1 MNRVTSPSIDKLV
14 LKYYD
19 YSIKD
24 YSIFGE
30 KSNRRP
36 NQDIGIISHYH
47 NSEHFSVD
55 VGLDRQGVMALTTAF
70 NPSKVSKDHDKLLLD
85 LGVKLNYSEGKI
97 LRLDICRDKKLDYN
111 ISRYFSLINSSMGG
125 RSKAV
130 KYDTTIRVGN
140 KQGQICFYDKSI
152 ESKLSIPNIGRLEVR
167 YLKPHSCMKQGVS
180 IVSDLNGAD
189 LMQLYAKGGNLYLPN
204 LNKLDASNEI
214 ISNAAMDLE
223 SLYGTDPRP
232 LDTFLALGYL
242 TSLGGIDALIEVID
256 VANISKQK
264 KYNAKK
270 RVREL
275 SKKIAS
281 HVPEKAHYLR
291 DEILEYFAA

>member
-1 MNRVTSPSIDKLV
+1 
-14 LKYYD
+14 
-19 YSIKD
+19 
-24 YSIFGE
+24 
-30 KSNRRP
+30 
-36 NQDIGIISHYH
+36 
-47 NSEHFSVD
+47 
-55 VGLDRQGVMALTTAF
+55 
-70 NPSKVSKDHDKLLLD
+70 
-85 LGVKLNYSEGKI
+85 
-97 LRLDICRDKKLDYN
+97 
-111 ISRYFSLINSSMGG
+111 
-125 RSKAV
+125 
-130 KYDTTIRVGN
+130 
-140 KQGQICFYDKSI
+140 
-152 ESKLSIPNIGRLEVR
+152 
-167 YLKPHSCMKQGVS
+167 MKQGVS